1 MVHNEANALRVLF
14 LVSSIIVSSII
25 VSPARGGLTNERCY
39 AMRFLLLFHP
49 PEAGWG
55 AIREFDSYSIVV
67 SSASRTEVLLHFLF
81 RVLLLFHPPEAGLQM
96 SGVMRCGFYCCF
108 TRRRRAGGLSVNL
121 IRILLLFHPLRG
133 LRFYSIFYFVFYYC
147 FTRRRRAYK

>member
-14 LVSSIIVSSII
+14 LVSSIIVSSIV

-108 TRRRRAGGLSVNL
+108 TRQRRASV
-121 IRILLLFHPLRG
+121 RFQFVVRDLLLFHPP
-133 LRFYSIFYFVFYYC
+133 V
-147 FTRRRRAYK
+147 AD